1 MYCTETCFFKAGNF
15 IDTEPIKQ
23 KFNTLATTVSF
34 IQPHLAPQLT
44 PLMTSS
50 SKNILITK
58 FILKGIVIYWTVDS
72 TELRGRLCQLPKF
85 RMTRFLLF

>member
-1 MYCTETCFFKAGNF
+1 MYCTETCFFKAGNV

-23 KFNTLATTVSF
+23 KFNTLATAVSF

-58 FILKGIVIYWTVDS
+58 FI
-72 TELRGRLCQLPKF
+72 
-85 RMTRFLLF
+85 